1 MLLSVEGLS
10 AGYGG
15 VVVLR
20 DVSLAVPEGSIATL
34 LGPNG
39 AGKTTLLR
47 AISGIV
53 TPRRGRVVF
62 DSRLLNGM
70 PPEKTVKLGIA
81 HVPEG
86 RGIFPGLTV
95 HENLRMGLHG
105 RRLAQNDG
113 DEAIE
118 RVFSLFP
125 LLSERLGQ
133 PAGTLSGGEQQM
145 LAIGRALLTKPR
157 LMMIDEL
164 SLGLAPMVVQRLL
177 RALVEIRAAGVTV
190 LLIDQFARLVL
201 GVADMAFLL
210 ERGTLT
216 FSGTSRELLRK
227 PSVLH
232 GAYLAGRTALQEVGT
247 P

>member
-1 MLLSVEGLS
+1 MLLSVEELT

-20 DVSLAVPEGSIATL
+20 DVSLSVPEGGIAAL

-47 AISGIV
+47 TISGIV
-53 TPRRGRVVF
+53 APRRGRVVF
-62 DSRLLNGM
+62 DSRLLNGTA
-70 PPEKTVKLGIA
+70 PEKTVKLGIA

-95 HENLRMGLHG
+95 HENLRMGLHS
-105 RRLAQNDG
+105 RRDG
-113 DEAIE
+113 DGKEAME
-118 RVFSLFP
+118 RVASLFP
-125 LLSERLGQ
+125 ALSERLRQ

-145 LAIGRALLTKPR
+145 LAIGRALLTQPR
-157 LMMIDEL
+157 LLMIDEL
-164 SLGLAPMVVQRLL
+164 SLGLAPIVVQRLL
-177 RALVEIRAAGVTV
+177 KALAEIRAAGVTI

-201 GVADMAFLL
+201 GVADTAFVL
-210 ERGTLT
+210 ERGSLV
-216 FSGTSRELLRK
+216 FSGTSDELLGK

-232 GAYLAGRTALQEVGT
+232 GAYLAGRTALQEVVT